1 MEYELNGANA
11 LILKKILI
19 LFRHISL
26 DLQIIASR
34 NGLNLYALNPS
45 NSVWL
50 HIQLGKGFFEKIQ
63 IKPQNTTHYD
73 TSSNIRHWFVSTK
86 HLCQSLSIIIPPG
99 QKNSAFGSVLVRDA
113 NTNENLKNS
122 FGLDRLIIR
131 EFSNTSDYL
140 SLIFVCSNKNIVRS
154 ATISYQEYKLS
165 VPDDLGWSNWHYL
178 RISPSVFY
186 KSINPFSSQ
195 YNDLSITY
203 NDAKE
208 DLLLNVINNTSK
220 LSGSKN
226 KKKMVS
232 GKILINSRHFHK
244 LDLDDDLTYPTD
256 ITIAM
261 KEFLSLVSFC
271 ESIKCPMSLV
281 LRKAGD
287 PVIALFGGSVDACES
302 VTTNL
307 NIHSI
312 VYNGCKEP
320 SVDTSNSPISSE
332 ILSLSGSLWISSFK
346 VSANEQ
352 KNDTQGEHKDNGLD
366 EEEVLEK
373 VIDEVAPFD
382 STEDK
387 TQMPERTTRYTDY
400 ELDLIYKVLLKDFK
414 TDEKQSLTQF
424 VQPDYPMNNGNSQF
438 KTSYF
443 VNRSRNDK
451 IKYINGMNMS
461 KVNSIEENEDGPYD
475 GKESMASSK
484 VEEEEE
490 EKRNE
495 VDLLVNEPKSKF
507 YIDKSIIYTIP
518 QEDYVV
524 IGEILTTYG
533 LKGHVKVKSY
543 TPRPEVRLCEPGYRY
558 LKIPYN
564 EEKVIPIKLERGRNS
579 GSKDVYIVKFEGFD
593 TVEQSQRLSN
603 TYLTVPLAE
612 MPPLEE
618 DAYYSRDLIGLY
630 LYLYNDIKK
639 TKLGKIVGF
648 VHHSDLALKK
658 KFEEVCD
665 DLIEVQMDMK
675 LSLQTLIEVTNAAK
689 ENRENEEQQRHQ
701 DEGGKGCK
709 SGYNKGPTIVTERE
723 LEDAD
728 EIVDMYEEFK
738 TPNFKSIAYV
748 KYYECSTCH
757 REFTNHTQALLHE
770 KEHESKSKNVGGVEK
785 EEVIA
790 ERGEREES
798 EIEESEESEKKLK
811 VISIEEIIDKEIK
824 KPQRR
829 FYVPLVRNE
838 TVTYIDV
845 ENKSVY
851 VDPYTIFIGEDPYYK

>member
-26 DLQIIASR
+26 DLQIIASK

-50 HIQLGKGFFEKIQ
+50 HIQLGRGFFEKIQ
-63 IKPQNTTHYD
+63 IKPQYTTHYD

-99 QKNSAFGSVLVRDA
+99 QKTSAFGSVLVRDA
-113 NTNENLKNS
+113 NTNDKLKNA

-131 EFSNTSDYL
+131 EFSTTADYL

-178 RISPSVFY
+178 RIAPSVFY
-186 KSINPFSSQ
+186 KSINPFSTQ

-244 LDLDDDLTYPTD
+244 LDLDDDLIYPSD
-256 ITIAM
+256 ITISM
-261 KEFLSLVSFC
+261 KEFISLVSFC

-307 NIHSI
+307 NIHNI

-320 SVDTSNSPISSE
+320 SMENSNSPISSE

-346 VSANEQ
+346 
-352 KNDTQGEHKDNGLD
+352 TEHKNHEL
-366 EEEVLEK
+366 EEEEILET
-373 VIDEVAPFD
+373 VIDEVGTFD
-382 STEDK
+382 SVEEK
-387 TQMPERTTRYTDY
+387 MQMPERTTRYTDH

-414 TDEKQSLTQF
+414 TDQRDYRSLF
-424 VQPDYPMNNGNSQF
+424 SQPDDHIEKVNDEPLTAMNSRSSQF
-438 KTSYF
+438 RTNRFISGITNCNIKNTNR
-443 VNRSRNDK
+443 VN
-451 IKYINGMNMS
+451 IMEL
-461 KVNSIEENEDGPYD
+461 NSIQENEDEMDD
-475 GKESMASSK
+475 GNESIENSI
-484 VEEEEE
+484 VE

-495 VDLLVNEPKSKF
+495 VEPLVNEPKSKF
-507 YIDKSIIYTIP
+507 YIDKSIIYTMP
-518 QEDYVV
+518 HEDYVV

-543 TPRPEVRLCEPGYRY
+543 TPRPELRLCEPGYRY

-564 EEKVIPIKLERGRNS
+564 DEKVIPIKLERGINS
-579 GSKDVYIVKFEGFD
+579 GSKDLYIVKFEGFD

-618 DAYYSRDLIGLY
+618 DAYYSRDLIGLD
-630 LYLYNDIKK
+630 LYLYNDINK

-648 VHHSDLALKK
+648 VHHSDLASKK
-658 KFEEVCD
+658 KFEEACD

-675 LSLQTLIEVTNAAK
+675 VSLQTLIEVTNAAK
-689 ENRENEEQQRHQ
+689 ENRDNEEEQCQQS
-701 DEGGKGCK
+701 EGLGRD
-709 SGYNKGPTIVTERE
+709 SRYNKGPTIVTERE

-728 EIVDMYEEFK
+728 ELVDMYEEFK
-738 TPNFKSIAYV
+738 TPHFKSIAYV
-748 KYYECSTCH
+748 KFYECSTCH

-770 KEHESKSKNVGGVEK
+770 KEHESKSKNVAESKQVIVEK
-785 EEVIA
+785 
-790 ERGEREES
+790 G
-798 EIEESEESEKKLK
+798 EIEEDETGESEESQKKMK
-811 VISIEEIIDKEIK
+811 VISIEDIIDKEIK

-838 TVTYIDV
+838 TVKYIDV

>member
-1 MEYELNGANA
+1 MEYEINGANA
-11 LILKKILI
+11 LILKKTII

-63 IKPQNTTHYD
+63 VKPQNTTHYD

-99 QKNSAFGSVLVRDA
+99 QKTSAFGSVLVRDS

-140 SLIFVCSNKNIVRS
+140 SLIFLCSNKNIVRS

-203 NDAKE
+203 NDEKE
-208 DLLLNVINNTSK
+208 DLLLNVINNASK

-281 LRKAGD
+281 LRKPGD

-307 NIHSI
+307 NIHNI

-320 SVDTSNSPISSE
+320 SMDTLSSPISSE

-346 VSANEQ
+346 
-352 KNDTQGEHKDNGLD
+352 
-366 EEEVLEK
+366 EEVLEG
-373 VIDEVAPFD
+373 VIDEVGRFD
-382 STEDK
+382 SPEEK
-387 TQMPERTTRYTDY
+387 MQMPERKTKCTDH
-400 ELDLIYKVLLKDFK
+400 ELDLMYKVLLKDFK
-414 TDEKQSLTQF
+414 TDQKENRTQF
-424 VQPDYPMNNGNSQF
+424 IQPDDTMNSISSQF
-438 KTSYF
+438 RTNSF
-443 VNRSRNDK
+443 VSGIGNAN
-451 IKYINGMNMS
+451 IKYINRMNT
-461 KVNSIEENEDGPYD
+461 KVNSIEESEDGIND
-475 GKESMASSK
+475 GNDSIENSI
-484 VEEEEE
+484 VEVDEVEN
-490 EKRNE
+490 RNE
-495 VDLLVNEPKSKF
+495 IERLVNEPKSKF
-507 YIDKSIIYTIP
+507 YIDKSIIYTMP
-518 QEDYVV
+518 HEDYVV

-543 TPRPEVRLCEPGYRY
+543 TPHPEVRLCEPGYRY

-564 EEKVIPIKLERGRNS
+564 DEKVIPIKLERGRNS
-579 GSKDVYIVKFEGFD
+579 GSKEVYIVKFEGFD

-618 DAYYSRDLIGLY
+618 DTYYSRDLIGLD
-630 LYLYNDIKK
+630 LYLYNDINK

-648 VHHSDLALKK
+648 VHHSDLASRK
-658 KFEEVCD
+658 KFEEACD

-675 LSLQTLIEVTNAAK
+675 VSLQTLIEVTNAAK
-689 ENRENEEQQRHQ
+689 ENRDNEEQQWEQR
-701 DEGGKGCK
+701 EGEGSK
-709 SGYNKGPTIVTERE
+709 SRYNKLPTIVTERE

-738 TPNFKSIAYV
+738 TPNFKSIAYI

-770 KEHESKSKNVGGVEK
+770 KEHESKSKNVTEVEK
-785 EEVIA
+785 QEGIMGKREL
-790 ERGEREES
+790 EES
-798 EIEESEESEKKLK
+798 EMEEEEESDKRLK

-838 TVTYIDV
+838 TVKYIDV

-851 VDPYTIFIGEDPYYK
+851 VDPYTIFVGEDPYYK